1 MRANLAIALAS
12 SVLLLVALGSARA
25 QTAGPAASVAKARLL
40 YACFHFANEGS
51 RGAASP
57 QKEQLRRVA
66 MNFLAVATQEVVAA
80 DPDKNP
86 LNTQLATQT
95 SAEGKADFV
104 AMMNEASK
112 LATADETNARIGQF
126 ANSCTKA
133 MN

>member
-12 SVLLLVALGSARA
+12 SFLLLVALGPARA
-25 QTAGPAASVAKARLL
+25 QTAAPAASVEKARLL

-51 RGAASP
+51 KGAAPP
-57 QKEQLRRVA
+57 QQEQLRRIA
-66 MNFLAVATQEVVAA
+66 MKFLALATQEVVAA

-104 AMMNEASK
+104 GMITEASK
-112 LATADETNARIGQF
+112 LPTADETNARIGQF